1 MKSGSNAAKANI
13 AAKLITLLLSS
24 NKVSPL
30 WKIVILLAIGLGAYY
45 GGFMDG
51 LLLLLMNRQEAQC
64 LETCSLVLP

>member
-13 AAKLITLLLSS
+13 AAKLITLLIRS

-30 WKIVILLAIGLGAYY
+30 WKVVILAAIGVGAYY

-51 LLLLLMNRQEAQC
+51 LLLLLMNQ
-64 LETCSLVLP
+64 